1 MPGAADI
8 VRHHDS
14 DPLENPWV
22 DGQPP
27 SALRPTASNGGGLQ
41 PAQGTADPRHLR
53 AGFRGRRVDL
63 SHAGA
68 GRLSHRSSSR

>member
-27 SALRPTASNGGGLQ
+27 SAASNGWRTTTGARSRWSA
-41 PAQGTADPRHLR
+41 PSTR
-53 AGFRGRRVDL
+53 GF
-63 SHAGA
+63 
-68 GRLSHRSSSR
+68 SRPPGWS

>member
-1 MPGAADI
+1 MPGAVDI

-27 SALRPTASNGGGLQ
+27 SALRPTASNGWQ
-41 PAQGTADPRHLR
+41 TTT
-53 AGFRGRRVDL
+53 
-63 SHAGA
+63 GA
-68 GRLSHRSSSR
+68 RNR

>member
-27 SALRPTASNGGGLQ
+27 SAASNGWRTTTGAKEPLIRAIYARVFAAAGLI
-41 PAQGTADPRHLR
+41 
-53 AGFRGRRVDL
+53 
-63 SHAGA
+63 
-68 GRLSHRSSSR
+68 

>member
-27 SALRPTASNGGGLQ
+27 SAASNGWRTTTGEPLI
-41 PAQGTADPRHLR
+41 R
-53 AGFRGRRVDL
+53 AIYARV
-63 SHAGA
+63 
-68 GRLSHRSSSR
+68 SRPPG